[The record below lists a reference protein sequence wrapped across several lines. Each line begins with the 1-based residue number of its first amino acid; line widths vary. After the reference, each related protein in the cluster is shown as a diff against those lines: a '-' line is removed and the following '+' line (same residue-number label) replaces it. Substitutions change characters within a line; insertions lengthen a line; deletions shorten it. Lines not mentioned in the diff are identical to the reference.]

1 MSEETRS
8 YFPWKPVVVAFIVAT
23 VAVAAYFYIGRVPD
37 PYSAKLVSL
46 NVYPI
51 HRDYKSPTTVQGI
64 GGQNETYDEVLVLAD
79 VRINNISKK
88 VPLYLNDMSANVE
101 LPDETQRSSAVSA
114 SDFDKLFIVY
124 PDLKQYQKP
133 MLLRDTTIQPGQS
146 VEGLMIFSYQINQ
159 QQWQSATAMNIN
171 VHFIH
176 QKPLVI
182 AVPKQS
188 GRS

>member
-8 YFPWKPVVVAFIVAT
+8 YYPWKPIVLAVIVVSAAI
-23 VAVAAYFYIGRVPD
+23 AAYVYFARVPD
-37 PYSAKLVSL
+37 PYSAKLVSV

-51 HRDYKSPTTVQGI
+51 HRNLTSPTTVEGV
-64 GGQNETYDEVLVLAD
+64 GGENETYDQVIVLAD
-79 VRINNISKK
+79 VRITNVSNK
-88 VPLYLNDMSANVE
+88 VPLYLSDMSANVD

-133 MLLRDTTIQPGQS
+133 MLQRDLTVQPGQS
-146 VEGLMIFSYQINQ
+146 VEGLMIFSYQMSQ

-171 VHFIH
+171 VDFIH

-182 AVPKQS
+182 PVPKS
-188 GRS
+188 K

>member
-8 YFPWKPVVVAFIVAT
+8 YYPWKPIVLAVIVVSAAI
-23 VAVAAYFYIGRVPD
+23 AAYVYFGRVPD
-37 PYSAKLVSL
+37 PYSAKLINV

-51 HRDYKSPTTVQGI
+51 HRNYTSPTTVQGI
-64 GGQNETYDEVLVLAD
+64 GGENETYDQVLVLAD
-79 VRINNISKK
+79 VRITNISNK
-88 VPLYLNDMSANVE
+88 VPLYLSDMSASVE

-114 SDFDKLFIVY
+114 ADFDKLFLVY

-133 MLLRDTTIQPGQS
+133 MLLRDVTIQPGQS

-171 VHFIH
+171 VDFIH

-182 AVPKQS
+182 PVPKKS
-188 GRS
+188 

>member
-8 YFPWKPVVVAFIVAT
+8 YYPWKPIVVAIIIASA
-23 VAVAAYFYIGRVPD
+23 AVAAYVYFARVPD
-37 PYSAKLVSL
+37 PYSAKLISL

-51 HRDYKSPTTVQGI
+51 HRNLTSPTTVQGI
-64 GGQNETYDEVLVLAD
+64 GGENETYDEVLVLAD
-79 VRINNISKK
+79 VRINNIAKI
-88 VPLYLNDMSANVE
+88 PLYLSDMSANVD

-133 MLLRDTTIQPGQS
+133 MLPRDLTIQPGQS
-146 VEGLMIFSYQINQ
+146 VEGLMIFSYQISQ
-159 QQWQSATAMNIN
+159 QQWQSASAMNIN
-171 VHFIH
+171 VDFIH

-182 AVPKQS
+182 PVPKS
-188 GRS
+188 K